1 MTINNRGLRSEVG
14 EGKASEFTPGW
25 CGGPVSDLRVEVNPI
40 REITLGNCEALCPE
54 KIFHDVSIQLNL
66 PSEVLR
72 E

>member
-25 CGGPVSDLRVEVNPI
+25 CGGPVSDLRVEINPI
-40 REITLGNCEALCPE
+40 REIMLGNSEPLCPE
-54 KIFHDVSIQLNL
+54 KIFHDVSVQLNL
-66 PSEVLR
+66 PSEVWH